1 MVIQSR
7 AHRSR
12 LVTVT
17 ASAAVTSWLILAA
30 LSIIGATGSGPS
42 LVVNGIEVSGAGGY
56 AAGFAGL
63 GLVELTI
70 ISVLGAAVWAIALA
84 AYRSPR
90 GHAYLIAR
98 AACVAGI
105 LLAATVPLFT
115 VAFLRGLGMA
125 ILAIGLCAALALW
138 AGVRG

>member
-1 MVIQSR
+1 MVSQSR
-7 AHRSR
+7 ARR
-12 LVTVT
+12 TRFVTVT
-17 ASAAVTSWLILAA
+17 ASAAVSCWLILAT
-30 LSIIGATGSGPS
+30 LSIIGVASGGPS
-42 LVVNGIEVSGAGGY
+42 LVVNGIEVSGTGGY

-63 GLVELTI
+63 GLAELTI
-70 ISVLGAAVWAIALA
+70 VSVLGAAAWAIALV

-90 GHAYLIAR
+90 GQAYLIAR
-98 AACVAGI
+98 AAAVAGI

-115 VAFLRGLGMA
+115 VAFLQALGMA